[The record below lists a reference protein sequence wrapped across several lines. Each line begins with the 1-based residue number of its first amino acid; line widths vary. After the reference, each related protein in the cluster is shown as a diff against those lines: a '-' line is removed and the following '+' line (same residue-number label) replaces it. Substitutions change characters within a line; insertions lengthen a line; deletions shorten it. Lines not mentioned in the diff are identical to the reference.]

1 MLRFTLLSGKYRFDL
16 SAFGK
21 RLWELRWAILLNL
34 YLLSPILVYEFKWTE
49 GGPDKCTFFLLAA
62 SLLWLFLVQAIGRRL
77 WVTHA
82 ILFPFY
88 LCVGMDLF
96 VIHYYRTRLSSSM
109 LLVVHDNLSDAPDFL
124 RIHATPVV
132 VIVAATLSAYGFAL
146 WKLRKQRFDV
156 PRGTVLACVVVLV
169 ASYGETFRRAN
180 NFTRLAATDRGS
192 PFGVIPQA
200 YVSYRVAKASLE
212 SAKLAR
218 NFRFNATRPT
228 PPAQPE
234 LHVVVIGESSRPDH
248 WGLYGYARDT
258 NPLLGKTD
266 NLIVFRDVL
275 SQSALT
281 KEAVPLL
288 LTRGDIRNL
297 KATSGERSVISLFR
311 EVGFHTLWYSAQLR
325 EPSTGNI
332 NRNSSEAHD
341 QRFIDRRHDMVLV
354 NMLKDYL
361 AGTGKN
367 QDRLL
372 VVIHTQGN
380 HFTYSSRYPRE
391 FAKFRDS
398 GPGLSYRDQLVNS
411 YDNAVAYTDFV
422 LHELITLLRGRPGIK
437 TLFYWGDHGE
447 NLEDDERKLNGH
459 LLNNEYDLPIPAVFW
474 YSPEFASRVPALV
487 AAARRNASARINSK
501 SAFCSFA
508 HLAGI
513 EFNDPNLSRFSVF
526 SDAMDVGPRM
536 VAGPNGPRDFDVWR
550 SEQKLAG
557 PAPSHAQ
564 LQRKGDDTVQ

>member
-1 MLRFTLLSGKYRFDL
+1 MPRFTLLSAEHPFDIA
-16 SAFGK
+16 AFVK
-21 RLWELRWAILLNL
+21 RLWELRWAILMNL
-34 YLLSPILVYEFKWTE
+34 YLLSPILVYEFRWTE
-49 GGPDKCTFFLLAA
+49 GGPDKCAFFLLGA
-62 SLLWLFLVQAIGRRL
+62 SVLWLFLVQAIGRRL

-88 LCVGMDLF
+88 LTVGVDLF
-96 VIHYYRTRLSSSM
+96 TIRYYRTRLSSSM
-109 LLVVHDNLSDAPDFL
+109 LLVVYDNMSDAPDFL
-124 RIHATPVV
+124 RIHATPVA
-132 VIVAATLSAYGFAL
+132 VIVVATLSAYGFAL
-146 WKLRKQRFDV
+146 WKLRKQRVDV
-156 PRGTVLACVVVLV
+156 PARLILACVVTLV

-180 NFTRLAATDRGS
+180 NLTRLAAADRGS

-200 YVSYRVAKASLE
+200 YVSYRVAKESLE
-212 SAKLAR
+212 SANLAR
-218 NFRFNATRPT
+218 NFRFNATRPA
-228 PPAQPE
+228 PPAEPE
-234 LHVVVIGESSRPDH
+234 LHVIVIGESSRPDH
-248 WGLYGYARDT
+248 WGVYGYARDT

-288 LTRGDIRNL
+288 LTRGDIRDL

-311 EVGFHTLWYSAQLR
+311 EVGFHTMWYSAQLR

-341 QRFIDRRHDMVLV
+341 QRFIDRRHDVVLV
-354 NMLKDYL
+354 SMLQDYL
-361 AGTGKN
+361 ACPGNK

-372 VVIHTQGN
+372 AIIHTQGN
-380 HFTYSSRYPRE
+380 HFTYTSRYPRE

-398 GPGLSYRDQLVNS
+398 GPGLSYHDQLVNS
-411 YDNAVAYTDFV
+411 YDNAVGYTDFV

-447 NLEDDERKLNGH
+447 NLQDDERKLNGH
-459 LLNNEYDLPIPAVFW
+459 LLNNEYDLPIPALFW

-487 AAARRNASARINSK
+487 AAARRHASARINSR
-501 SAFCSFA
+501 SAFYSLA

-526 SDAMDVGPRM
+526 SDVMDVGPRM

-550 SEQKLAG
+550 REQRLAG
-557 PAPSHAQ
+557 RRASDLAGF
-564 LQRKGDDTVQ
+564 LAE